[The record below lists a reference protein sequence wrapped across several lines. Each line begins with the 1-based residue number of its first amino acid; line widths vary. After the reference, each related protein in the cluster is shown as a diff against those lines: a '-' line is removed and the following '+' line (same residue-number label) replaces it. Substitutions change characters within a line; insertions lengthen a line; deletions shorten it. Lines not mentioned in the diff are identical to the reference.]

1 MVLRDLIE
9 QRRNALSADAIARKQ
24 VEIVREFIK
33 SSESFDAYN
42 DKIVRGV
49 IRSIRV
55 MSDRTIIITSKS
67 GNTVEE
73 KVERYYHSD
82 SPDENG

>member
-1 MVLRDLIE
+1 
-9 QRRNALSADAIARKQ
+9 
-24 VEIVREFIK
+24 
-33 SSESFDAYN
+33 
-42 DKIVRGV
+42 
-49 IRSIRV
+49 